1 MGKYIPLDGFTTK
14 LVGKLPAKNR
24 YVPIFDTTRDYL
36 LRQLVDAGDYSY
48 FILKDGNTIE
58 AVKIENYCG
67 RLLMTRGLE
76 RTTSVSFRC
85 GTCLEFRVLPIGIMD
100 WVCQNDA
107 CSEILEIPV

>member
-14 LVGKLPAKNR
+14 LIGKLPAKDR
-24 YVPIFDTTRDYL
+24 YVPIFDTTRDRL
-36 LRQLVDAGDYSY
+36 LRELSNAGDYSY

-76 RTTSVSFRC
+76 RTTSEC
-85 GTCLEFRVLPIGIMD
+85 CLSVLWIGYAKTMPLTK
-100 WVCQNDA
+100 
-107 CSEILEIPV
+107 S